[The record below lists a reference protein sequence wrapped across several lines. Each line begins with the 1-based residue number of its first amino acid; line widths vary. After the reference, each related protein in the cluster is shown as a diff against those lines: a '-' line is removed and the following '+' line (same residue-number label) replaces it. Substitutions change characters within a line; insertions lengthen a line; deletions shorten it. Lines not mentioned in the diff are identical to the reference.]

1 MPPGATMSHP
11 PEESAPADGEELR
24 VVGQYPSLDQ
34 AHEHGLVVLAMRQPC
49 LVAPA
54 DTPGHFTLHADPEA
68 APDVVR
74 ELEAYEN
81 EKDARVLPGP
91 HEHEWFRHRAGW
103 EVYLFWL
110 LTLVACFVWQN
121 QDLSLVEIAAS
132 SSIGLLGRH
141 EWWRPFTGLF
151 LHADVPHL
159 MGNLLSGLFFG
170 LLVARSIGPWRGW
183 ALILAC
189 GTVGNLLTSLTTWP
203 ESFVSIGAS
212 TAVFGALGIL
222 SGIGFTAMLRQRARL
237 PWARIAAPV
246 LAGIVLLGW
255 LGGGREGGN
264 TDVLGHVFGFASG
277 LVAGVF
283 VADKRP
289 DAC

>member
-1 MPPGATMSHP
+1 MNDTLDESPPA
-11 PEESAPADGEELR
+11 AAEELLE
-24 VVGQYPSLDQ
+24 VGEYPSLDQ

-54 DTPGHFTLHADPEA
+54 ERPGHFTLHADPLA
-68 APDVVR
+68 APAVVR
-74 ELEAYEN
+74 EIEAYEN
-81 EKDARVLPGP
+81 EKDAPAKTEPKER
-91 HEHEWFRHRAGW
+91 EWFRHRAGW
-103 EVYLFWL
+103 DVYLIWL
-110 LTLVACFVWQN
+110 LALVACFIWQN
-121 QDLSLVEIAAS
+121 RDPALADIAAS
-132 SSIGLLGRH
+132 SGKGLLERH

-159 MGNLLSGLFFG
+159 LGNLLSGLFFG
-170 LLVARSIGPWRGW
+170 TLVARSIGPWRGW

-189 GTVGNLLTSLTTWP
+189 GTVGNLLTSLITRP
-203 ESFVSIGAS
+203 DPFVSIGAS

-222 SGIGFTAMLRQRARL
+222 SGLGFIGMLRQRARL

-246 LAGIVLLGW
+246 LAGVVLLGW

-277 LVAGVF
+277 LAAGVL
-283 VADKRP
+283 VAEKRI
-289 DAC
+289 DTA

>member
-1 MPPGATMSHP
+1 MNDTLDETSSGA
-11 PEESAPADGEELR
+11 GEELLE
-24 VVGQYPSLDQ
+24 VGEYSSLDQ

-49 LVAPA
+49 LVTPA
-54 DTPGHFTLHADPEA
+54 ERPGHFTLHADPVA
-68 APDVVR
+68 APAVVR

-81 EKDARVLPGP
+81 EKDAPVRTEPR
-91 HEHEWFRHRAGW
+91 EKEWFRHRAGW
-103 EVYLFWL
+103 EVYLIWL
-110 LTLVACFVWQN
+110 LALVGCFVWQN
-121 QDLSLVEIAAS
+121 NDPWLVERAAS
-132 SSIGLLGRH
+132 SSKGLLGSH

-159 MGNLLSGLFFG
+159 VGNLLSGLFFG
-170 LLVARSIGPWRGW
+170 SLVARSIGPWRGW

-189 GTVGNLLTSLTTWP
+189 GTIGNLLTSLITWP

-222 SGIGFTAMLRQRARL
+222 SGIGFVATLRQRARL

-246 LAGIVLLGW
+246 LAGVVLLGW
-255 LGGGREGGN
+255 LGGGQEGGN

-277 LVAGVF
+277 LAAGVL
-283 VADKRP
+283 VAEKRTDP
-289 DAC
+289 A

>member
-1 MPPGATMSHP
+1 MSHNP
-11 PEESAPADGEELR
+11 DEAAPADGEELLE
-24 VVGQYPSLDQ
+24 VGEYPSLDQ

-49 LVAPA
+49 LVTPA
-54 DTPGHFTLHADPEA
+54 DTPGHFTLHADPLA
-68 APDVVR
+68 APAVVR

-81 EKDARVLPGP
+81 EKDEPMQPEPAERD
-91 HEHEWFRHRAGW
+91 WFRHRAGW
-103 EVYLFWL
+103 EVYLIWL
-110 LTLVACFVWQN
+110 LALVGCFYWQN
-121 QDLSLVEIAAS
+121 QDPSLVERAAS
-132 SSIGLLGRH
+132 SGKGLFDRH

-159 MGNLLSGLFFG
+159 AGNLLSGLFFG
-170 LLVARSIGPWRGW
+170 TLVARSIGPWRGW

-189 GTVGNLLTSLTTWP
+189 GTAGNLLTSLITWP

-222 SGIGFTAMLRQRARL
+222 SGIGFVAMLRQRARL
-237 PWARIAAPV
+237 PWARVAAPV

-255 LGGGREGGN
+255 LGGGQQGGN

-277 LVAGVF
+277 LAAGVL
-283 VADKRP
+283 VAEKRTEP
-289 DAC
+289 A